1 MSQFIQLITAEWHKQ
16 WRIARSY
23 WVTLL
28 ADQLFFIL
36 GFLIVAG
43 LFDLISEGNFDG
55 WARLSALIGYLTWR
69 VAGGCMVEVSGS
81 VAVDARYGTLEQIW
95 LSHYPAAT
103 ILFTRG
109 VALILFYTLRTLG
122 MALIIMPLLHI
133 PLPFVPA
140 VLPVYLLTM
149 LGVQGVSFGLASLQ
163 LIFKNVSPIV
173 MPLATTLLFL
183 TGALVPLDGIPILY
197 PLSQFLPLSGGIELM
212 RALAVDNATLAQIVS
227 RPQFGWFLLNT
238 TGYVIAGLLLLRWAQ
253 KRAVTEGTLAHY

>member
-1 MSQFIQLITAEWHKQ
+1 MSQFTHLILAEWHKQ

-69 VAGGCMVEVSGS
+69 VAGGCMVEISGS

-103 ILFTRG
+103 ILFARG
-109 VALILFYTLRTLG
+109 IALIFFYTLRTLG
-122 MALIIMPLLHI
+122 MALIIMPLLQI

-140 VLPVYLLTM
+140 VLPIYLLTM
-149 LGVQGVSFGLASLQ
+149 LGVQGISFGLASLH
-163 LIFKNVSPIV
+163 LVYKNVSPIV
-173 MPLATTLLFL
+173 MPLGTILLFL

-212 RALAVDNATLAQIVS
+212 RAIAVDNATLAQIMS

-238 TGYVIAGLLLLRWAQ
+238 VGYVIAGLLLLRWAH
-253 KRAVTEGTLAHY
+253 KRAVTEGALAHY